1 MSNDQALDQK
11 ITFENSIDFIKSQ
24 IAKRKSTWRLTSV
37 FDWEDVESMLL
48 NRIYTKFHLYNSEKG
63 PLEHWTNTVITSFIK
78 NLLRDNLTKF
88 IRPCI
93 KSQNGLSC
101 VFNLG
106 GTSCGY
112 TKSGTQCG
120 ECKLYANWQSKK
132 ESQFNIKASLPL
144 ENHSQEINNKHG
156 DFIDIEKAK
165 KVIDE
170 KIKSKLNR
178 REKKIYRL
186 LYIDFM
192 TAQEA
197 SDFLVKENSKL
208 YKGESYAKI
217 LEFQKKVI
225 KLSKEIINQED
236 LAN

>member
-1 MSNDQALDQK
+1 MLKNETDGK
-11 ITFENSIDFIKSQ
+11 ITFESQIDFLRLQ
-24 IAKRKSTWRLTSV
+24 INKRKSTWRLTSALE
-37 FDWEDVESMLL
+37 WPDVEMMLL
-48 NRIYTKFHLYNSEKG
+48 NRLYTKFHLYNPDKG
-63 PLEHWTNTVITSFIK
+63 KLENWSQRVISSFIK

-106 GTSCGY
+106 GNACGY

-120 ECKLYANWQSKK
+120 ECKLYANWQHKK
-132 ESQFNIKASLPL
+132 ESQFNIKSSLPL
-144 ENHSQEINNKHG
+144 ENHSQEINNKQS
-156 DFIDIEKAK
+156 DFVDIEKAK
-165 KVIDE
+165 KIIDE
-170 KIKSKLNR
+170 KIKCKLDR

-197 SDFLVKENSKL
+197 SDFLIKESSKL
-208 YKGESYAKI
+208 YGGESYAKI

-225 KLSKEIINQED
+225 KLSKQIIEEED